1 MDIICARGLAVGYGR
16 TEVLRD
22 MSFVVPEGRI
32 TVVLGVSGSGKST
45 LLKTLAGLLP
55 PLEGGFDFSG
65 SPVDYASEASLGAL
79 YHRIGV
85 LYQGGALLNG
95 LTLYENVALPIRM
108 HYPEMPEDMVRD
120 MVHNGLAQVEMAGAA
135 AKYPAELSGGMRKRG
150 ALARALALDPDVVF
164 CDEPSSGL
172 DPITSSLLDDL
183 LLRLK
188 ETFGTTLVVVTHE
201 LRSIER
207 VADRVLVLND
217 GRLHFAGDAAGLAA
231 SDDAFIRTFF
241 LKKDSHDDA

>member
-164 CDEPSSGL
+164 
-172 DPITSSLLDDL
+172 
-183 LLRLK
+183 
-188 ETFGTTLVVVTHE
+188 
-201 LRSIER
+201 
-207 VADRVLVLND
+207 
-217 GRLHFAGDAAGLAA
+217 
-231 SDDAFIRTFF
+231 
-241 LKKDSHDDA
+241 